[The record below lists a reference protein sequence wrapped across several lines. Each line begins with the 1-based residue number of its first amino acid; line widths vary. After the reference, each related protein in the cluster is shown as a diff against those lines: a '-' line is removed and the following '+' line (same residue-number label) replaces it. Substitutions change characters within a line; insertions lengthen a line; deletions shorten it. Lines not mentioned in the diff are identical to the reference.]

1 MAKKKILIVDDDPDV
16 RAGLNI
22 RLRANGYDTDFA
34 ADAMT
39 AVLAARKTNPDLI
52 LLDLGLPG
60 GDGFVVMQR
69 LRTIPALA
77 VIPVIVLSARD
88 KDANENRVAMAG
100 AVAYLQKPYNDAELL
115 AEVRSALGEE
125 APPPPELPRRRAT
138 D

>member
-1 MAKKKILIVDDDPDV
+1 MAKKKILIIDDDPDL
-16 RAGLNI
+16 RAALNI
-22 RLRANGYDTDFA
+22 RLRANGYETSFA

-39 AVLAARKTNPDLI
+39 AVAEARKFKPDLI

-69 LRTIPALA
+69 LSAIPALA

-88 KDANENRVAMAG
+88 KDANENRAAMGG
-100 AVAYLQKPYNDAELL
+100 AVAYLQKPYDDQTLL
-115 AEVRSALGEE
+115 VEVRSALGEDVSGAE
-125 APPPPELPRRRAT
+125 QRRRTT